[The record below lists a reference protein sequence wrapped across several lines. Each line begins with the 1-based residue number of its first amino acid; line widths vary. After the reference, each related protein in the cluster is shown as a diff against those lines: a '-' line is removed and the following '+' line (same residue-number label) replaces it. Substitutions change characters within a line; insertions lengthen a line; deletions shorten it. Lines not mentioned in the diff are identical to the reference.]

1 MCKSEF
7 LSKFRGKLSAMETLL
22 GQVLSGMYCPSML
35 GVVTVQPSATV
46 LVHLGT
52 KVHILR
58 RNSGFEMP
66 TVKIRGVL
74 FSPYHLV
81 QVRRSCYVG
90 GHSVPVTAG
99 SHMAVISVSTPAQ
112 SK

>member
-1 MCKSEF
+1 
-7 LSKFRGKLSAMETLL
+7 
-22 GQVLSGMYCPSML
+22 ML
-35 GVVTVQPSATV
+35 GVVTVQPSATA

-52 KVHILR
+52 RMHVLR
-58 RNSGFEMP
+58 KNSVFKMP

-74 FSPYHLV
+74 FPPYHRV
-81 QVRRSCYVG
+81 KVRRSRCVG

-99 SHMAVISVSTPAQ
+99 SHVAVISVSSPAR